1 MIRSRSLG
9 IEHHPCTAHVNVMS
23 QSDDWLDSH
32 DETLDHDDMEREWN
46 SRRREFHVNG
56 MRDGYEAGKEE
67 TVQEGFDQ
75 GMLFYLHFSREM
87 VRLHS

>member
-1 MIRSRSLG
+1 
-9 IEHHPCTAHVNVMS
+9 MS

-32 DETLDHDDMEREWN
+32 DEAPDRDDMEREWN

-75 GMLFYLHFSREM
+75 GMLFYLPF
-87 VRLHS
+87 